1 MQRKATKTTVIIAVL
16 SSFFL
21 SFTSSAND
29 WKLEKQQNAVSIY
42 SKSTDSGYKEI
53 KVTTIVE
60 SNPHALIALFND
72 VSFSSQ
78 WIHNC
83 IEVETLQEV
92 SPSQRLVNTFF
103 EAPWPV
109 KDRDMVTLST
119 ITTSKL
125 AVQIEISDRSD
136 AIPQHDK
143 FVRMQN
149 MHGLWEAVSLEEG
162 NSEIT
167 YTGGGNPG
175 GNLPT
180 FIANKEL
187 ISSMFNTFQN
197 LKKVIVLE
205 QFQPLVSS
213 ASVE

>member
-1 MQRKATKTTVIIAVL
+1 MQRKATKTTIIIAVL
-16 SSFFL
+16 SGFFL
-21 SFTSSAND
+21 SFASSAND
-29 WKLEKQQNAVSIY
+29 WELEKQQNAVSIY

-53 KVTTIVE
+53 KVTTTVE

-162 NSEIT
+162 KSEIT

-187 ISSMFNTFQN
+187 ITSMFNTFQN
-197 LKKVIVLE
+197 LRKVIVLE